1 MSRFYKIA
9 HVLWHC
15 QYHLVWV
22 PKYRYKILEGEMKHE
37 LIRCN
42 RLFCE
47 QKHCEVQEL
56 NVQADHVHM
65 ILLIPP
71 KESIS
76 DMMGILKGRT
86 AIHIFR
92 NYPNLKTKPYWG
104 NHFWAD
110 GYCVDTV
117 GLNEEMI
124 RTYVRYQ
131 EKQERQFEQQ
141 RFKF

>member
-1 MSRFYKIA
+1 MSRFRKIA

-22 PKYRYKILEGEMKHE
+22 PKYRYKIMEGEMKSE
-37 LIRCN
+37 LIRCI

-47 QKHCEVQEL
+47 QKNCEVQEL

-71 KESIS
+71 KVSIS
-76 DMMGILKGRT
+76 DMMGVLKGRT
-86 AIHIFR
+86 AIRMFR
-92 NYPNLKTKPYWG
+92 KYPNLKTKPYWG

-117 GLNEEMI
+117 GLN
-124 RTYVRYQ
+124 
-131 EKQERQFEQQ
+131 
-141 RFKF
+141 

>member
-1 MSRFYKIA
+1 
-9 HVLWHC
+9 
-15 QYHLVWV
+15 
-22 PKYRYKILEGEMKHE
+22 
-37 LIRCN
+37 
-42 RLFCE
+42 
-47 QKHCEVQEL
+47 
-56 NVQADHVHM
+56 M

>member
-1 MSRFYKIA
+1 MSRFRKIA

-22 PKYRYKILEGEMKHE
+22 PKYRYKIMEGEMKSE
-37 LIRCN
+37 LIRCI

-47 QKHCEVQEL
+47 QKNCEVQEL

-71 KESIS
+71 KVSIS
-76 DMMGILKGRT
+76 DMMGVLKGRT
-86 AIHIFR
+86 AIRMFR
-92 NYPNLKTKPYWG
+92 KYPNLKTKPYWG

-124 RTYVRYQ
+124 RTYVRHQ

-141 RFKF
+141 CFKF

>member
-1 MSRFYKIA
+1 MSRFRKIA

-22 PKYRYKILEGEMKHE
+22 PKYRYKIMEGEMKSE
-37 LIRCN
+37 LIRCI

-47 QKHCEVQEL
+47 QKNCEVQEL

-71 KESIS
+71 KVSIS
-76 DMMGILKGRT
+76 DMMGVLKGRT
-86 AIHIFR
+86 AIRMFR
-92 NYPNLKTKPYWG
+92 KYPNLKTKPYWG

-124 RTYVRYQ
+124 RTYVRHQ

-141 RFKF
+141 RF

>member
-1 MSRFYKIA
+1 MSRFRKIA
-9 HVLWHC
+9 HILWHC

-22 PKYRYKILEGEMKHE
+22 PKYRYKIMEGEMKSE
-37 LIRCN
+37 LIRCI

-47 QKHCEVQEL
+47 QKNCEVQEL

-71 KESIS
+71 KVSIS
-76 DMMGILKGRT
+76 DMMGVLKGRT
-86 AIHIFR
+86 AIRMFR
-92 NYPNLKTKPYWG
+92 KYPNLKTKPYWG

-124 RTYVRYQ
+124 RTYVRHQ